1 MTQTLSNA
9 DAALKSFYLPGIRSQ
24 LNDDI
29 PLLQHVEKNTTDIE
43 GRYAVLSLNLKRN
56 AGVGARP
63 DGGTLPTAGQQGYG
77 EERVPLKYLQAR
89 GAITGPTIRG
99 SKSDKGSFARLLKY
113 EMQRIRTDL
122 RRDVNRQL
130 WGTTDGKIATCTV
143 ASNTVTIGLATA
155 TTTVQMRQF
164 EVGMLVDIG
173 TVASPTGSTSAN
185 AIVSVD
191 IANKTIT
198 LTSAATTATTDFVFR
213 SGNVGANVSY
223 ELTGMQSI
231 VDSTGALFNL
241 NPATAGQAAWA
252 STEQGSVGAISE
264 NVIASNVHAVQI
276 ASGEWV
282 DMGICSDGV
291 HRAFANLLTA
301 LKRFPGTRDLKGGYK
316 GLDFAAGGPTIP
328 IVWDRD
334 CPGSSLFLVNTK
346 HLTEYQGNDWEW
358 MDMDG
363 SSLNR
368 VANQDA
374 YEFTLVKD
382 MELATDQRN
391 AHAKLTGITE
401 AS

>member
-1 MTQTLSNA
+1 MAQTLSNA
-9 DAALKSFYLPGIRSQ
+9 SAALKDFYLPGIRSQ

-29 PLLQHVEKNTTDIE
+29 PLLQYVEKNTEDVE
-43 GRYAVLSLNLKRN
+43 GKAAVLSIGLKRN
-56 AGVGARP
+56 AGVGFRP
-63 DGGTLPTAGQQGYG
+63 DGGTLPTAGQQGFG
-77 EERVPLKYLQAR
+77 EERVALRYAQAR
-89 GAITGPTIRG
+89 GEITGPTIRA
-99 SKSDKGSFARLLKY
+99 SRSDKGSFARLLKY
-113 EMQRIRTDL
+113 EMQRLRTDL
-122 RRDVNRQL
+122 RRDTNRQL

-143 ASNTVTIGLATA
+143 ASNTVVIGLATA
-155 TTTVQMRQF
+155 TTVVQMRQF

-173 TVASPTGSTSAN
+173 AVATPTGATSAN

-198 LTSAATTATTDFVFR
+198 LTTAITTATTDFVFR
-213 SGNVGANVSY
+213 SGNVGVSVSY

-231 VDSTGALFNL
+231 VDSSGALFNL

-264 NVIASNVHAVQI
+264 NVIASNIHAVQI

-282 DMGICSDGV
+282 DMAFTSDGV
-291 HRAFANLLTA
+291 HRAFANLLTS

-316 GLDFAAGGPTIP
+316 GLDFAAGGPTVP
-328 IVWDRD
+328 VVWDRD
-334 CPGSSLFLVNTK
+334 CPGGTMFLVNTK
-346 HLTEYQGNDWEW
+346 HVTEYQGNDWDW
-358 MDMDG
+358 MDNDG
-363 SSLNR
+363 SSLSR
-368 VANQDA
+368 VANKDA

-382 MELATDQRN
+382 MELTTDQRN